1 VGAPLFAVAGLTI
14 DIAVGSVASDDG
26 VKGLGAV
33 LALETFTMPR
43 SSLGEDLFGGE
54 DYAAA
59 TGTTLAGWSLDARG
73 VDNRGLGGGVTIS
86 VTIALQG
93 ATTLTVTISF
103 GAEFLSVTNFAVN
116 ILVRTFGDVNR
127 IQSFGT
133 DATFETGL
141 VEGLNTE
148 KTQLRRHNTCDEDS
162 EREKRALEGLIPLQ

>member
-1 VGAPLFAVAGLTI
+1 MLRRKRNGQLRLRRPHQR
-14 DIAVGSVASDDG
+14 
-26 VKGLGAV
+26 V
-33 LALETFTMPR
+33 LART
-43 SSLGEDLFGGE
+43 
-54 DYAAA
+54 
-59 TGTTLAGWSLDARG
+59 
-73 VDNRGLGGGVTIS
+73 
-86 VTIALQG
+86 
-93 ATTLTVTISF
+93 
-103 GAEFLSVTNFAVN
+103 FAVN

>member
-73 VDNRGLGGGVTIS
+73 VDNRGLGGGVTKS
-86 VTIALQG
+86 PS
-93 ATTLTVTISF
+93 TVRS
-103 GAEFLSVTNFAVN
+103 
-116 ILVRTFGDVNR
+116 RR
-127 IQSFGT
+127 IRSGVLL
-133 DATFETGL
+133 G
-141 VEGLNTE
+141 G
-148 KTQLRRHNTCDEDS
+148 
-162 EREKRALEGLIPLQ
+162 ERESGVRRVTEVRQYS